1 MTKLSV
7 ETGNG
12 KVAVSAKPAE
22 RGPGLAI
29 IHAPEG
35 QAAPD
40 SVTITCSCENNGT
53 WYSTTATCS
62 RDGWCDC
69 SNPTSPRVVCT

>member
-1 MTKLSV
+1 MSKLSV

-12 KVAVSAKPAE
+12 KVEVSAKPAE
-22 RGPGLAI
+22 GGPGLAI

-40 SVTITCSCENNGT
+40 SVTIWPPISQ
-53 WYSTTATCS
+53 YSNILYPICPISLAPS
-62 RDGWCDC
+62 FSKARNSG
-69 SNPTSPRVVCT
+69 RL